1 MPCTILMCHVEYTTF
16 LYLTRHVKKSPYFT
30 LYSTVSCLSAHY
42 QDDRLIWKLCLNIR
56 FGCDAGED
64 VPSDEQASA
73 KEVAGDALVSSTS
86 MTSLPQLAA
95 TGGGA
100 PMNEEEAIR
109 WQMEKQGLCQQLD
122 EKVRVDKVKL
132 LSIYLLLRKPKVVWL

>member
-1 MPCTILMCHVEYTTF
+1 
-16 LYLTRHVKKSPYFT
+16 
-30 LYSTVSCLSAHY
+30 
-42 QDDRLIWKLCLNIR
+42 
-56 FGCDAGED
+56 

-100 PMNEEEAIR
+100 PMNEEEASR

-122 EKVRVDKVKL
+122 EKVRPSQVSDRFICFCVNLKL
-132 LSIYLLLRKPKVVWL
+132 CGCNS